1 MSIVRALFGLS
12 PKKSVRKGLS
22 GFQQAGPIF
31 DEQTSA
37 TPFEYLK
44 LKMVDHF
51 SWSPKAAEVWLR
63 KKISSGDLER
73 VSLTRK
79 GIVLTSPG
87 GSVEYKFKRLAEG
100 SWEVIRIKPDT
111 PMPEA

>member
-1 MSIVRALFGLS
+1 MSIVRAFFGLP
-12 PKKSVRKGLS
+12 PKKLVKKGLS

-31 DEQTSA
+31 DEQTSL
-37 TPFEYLK
+37 PSFEYLK
-44 LKMVDHF
+44 LKKVDHF

-63 KKISSGDLER
+63 EKISSGDLER

-79 GIVLTSPG
+79 GIVLTSADG
-87 GSVEYKFKRLAEG
+87 NIEYKFKRLAEG
-100 SWEVIRIKPDT
+100 SWEVIRLKPDT